1 VWLEVVKGNQELGWL
16 VLVRIMSLGQPAM
29 SDRYLSLV
37 SPSRRTPLHFA
48 SAKRE
53 LMECTVS
60 LLECGA
66 QIMLTDILGLRP
78 IDLDP
83 VSSSA

>member
-1 VWLEVVKGNQELGWL
+1 MLVFVRNDVSQLGVIL
-16 VLVRIMSLGQPAM
+16 MSPF
-29 SDRYLSLV
+29 
-37 SPSRRTPLHFA
+37 RRTPLHFA

-53 LMECTVS
+53 LMECTIS

-66 QIMLTDILGLRP
+66 QIMLSDILGLRP

-83 VSSSA
+83 VSTQCYDILSWDRESGPGP